1 MTRVIFAIASLSLV
15 LGLPRPATAADWQL
29 VTKRKEG
36 AIYID
41 AHGIVAKDGARKAWD
56 KWEYA
61 EEQPGFPESGIKTF
75 ASSRHL
81 AYYNCQERT
90 FAVGQ
95 VIYLDAKGKS
105 VGQIN
110 LDVTPA
116 SYNDTPPD
124 SVVEAQL
131 EFVCKAKLREAPQT
145 GGSPR

>member
-1 MTRVIFAIASLSLV
+1 MTRLIFALAALALCVPSVAI
-15 LGLPRPATAADWQL
+15 AADWQL
-29 VTKRKEG
+29 VAKRKEG
-36 AIYID
+36 SIYVD
-41 AHGIVAKDGARKAWD
+41 AQGIGSKDGSRKAWD

-61 EEQPGFPESGIKTF
+61 DEQPGFPDSGIKTF
-75 ASSRHL
+75 KSSRHL
-81 AYYNCQERT
+81 GYYNCKERT

-116 SYNDTPPD
+116 SFNDAPPD

-131 EFVCKAKLREAPQT
+131 DFVCKAKVRATP
-145 GGSPR
+145 